1 LKKLKNSYLP
11 YILLLIQPA
20 FMATNS
26 IIARGGVIH
35 VPPISLA
42 FFRWFLVFLIL
53 LPFTINNI
61 SKNRNY
67 LNRESKKLFFLGF
80 MGCGVCGAFPFLAGM
95 TTTVTNIGIIYTSS
109 PIFIILI
116 SSIFFKEK
124 IFKLQIYGL
133 ALCLLGILL
142 IITKGKISLLLSLKF
157 TSGDLWVLGAAI
169 GWALYAVFLLRW
181 KSKFSFFA
189 RFCLIAFLGSISL
202 FPFAF
207 IENFFVREINFDK
220 YFYFWVLFAAISPG
234 IIAYTI
240 HERVQKTLGA
250 STTGFTLYLFAI
262 YGAFYGIIFFKEKLE
277 IYHYIGALLVF
288 CGVFFAKKK
297 EK

>member
-1 LKKLKNSYLP
+1 
-11 YILLLIQPA
+11 
-20 FMATNS
+20 MATNS
-26 IIARGGVIH
+26 IIARAGVIH
-35 VPPISLA
+35 VPPSSLA

-67 LNRESKKLFFLGF
+67 LNKEYKKLFFLGF

-116 SSIFFKEK
+116 STIFFKEK
-124 IFKLQIYGL
+124 IFRLQIYGL
-133 ALCLLGILL
+133 ALCLFGVLL
-142 IITKGKISLLLSLKF
+142 IIMKGKISLLISLKF

-169 GWALYAVFLLRW
+169 GWALYAIFLLRW

-189 RFCLIAFLGSISL
+189 RFCLIAFLGSVSL
-202 FPFAF
+202 FPFTI
-207 IENFFVREINFDK
+207 IENIFVREINFGK
-220 YFYFWVLFAAISPG
+220 YFYFWTLFAAISPG

-240 HERVQKTLGA
+240 HQKVQKSLGA
-250 STTGFTLYLFAI
+250 STTGFILFLFAI
-262 YGAFYGIIFFKEKLE
+262 YGAFYGIIFFNERLE
-277 IYHYIGALLVF
+277 IYHYVGAFLVF
-288 CGVFFAKKK
+288 IGVFFAKKK
-297 EK
+297 T

>member
-1 LKKLKNSYLP
+1 
-11 YILLLIQPA
+11 
-20 FMATNS
+20 MATNS
-26 IIARGGVIH
+26 IIARGGVMQ

-42 FFRWFLVFLIL
+42 FFRWFFVFLIL
-53 LPFTINNI
+53 LPFTFNNI
-61 SKNRNY
+61 SENRNY
-67 LNRESKKLFFLGF
+67 INREAKKLFFLGF

-116 SSIFFKEK
+116 SFIFFKEK
-124 IFKLQIYGL
+124 IFRLQIYGL
-133 ALCLLGILL
+133 ALCLLGVLL
-142 IITKGKISLLLSLKF
+142 IIMKGKISLLLSLKF
-157 TSGDLWVLGAAI
+157 TSGDLWVVGAAM

-202 FPFAF
+202 FRFA
-207 IENFFVREINFDK
+207 IMETFFVREINFDK
-220 YFYFWVLFAAISPG
+220 YFYFWTLFAAISPG

-240 HERVQKTLGA
+240 HQNVQKSLGA

-262 YGAFYGIIFFKEKLE
+262 YGAFYGIIFFNEKLE
-277 IYHYIGALLVF
+277 IYHYVGALLVF

>member
-1 LKKLKNSYLP
+1 
-11 YILLLIQPA
+11 
-20 FMATNS
+20 MATNS

-67 LNRESKKLFFLGF
+67 LIKESKKLFFLGF

-124 IFKLQIYGL
+124 IFRLQICGL
-133 ALCLLGILL
+133 ALCLFGVLL
-142 IITKGKISLLLSLKF
+142 VIMKGKISLLMSLKF

-169 GWALYAVFLLRW
+169 GWALYAIFLLRW
-181 KSKFSFFA
+181 KSRFSFFA
-189 RFCLIAFLGSISL
+189 RFCLIAFLGSVSL
-202 FPFAF
+202 FPFTI
-207 IENFFVREINFDK
+207 IENIFIREINFDK
-220 YFYFWVLFAAISPG
+220 YFYFWTLFAAISPG

-240 HERVQKTLGA
+240 HQKVQKSLGA
-250 STTGFTLYLFAI
+250 STTGFILYLFAI
-262 YGAFYGIIFFKEKLE
+262 YGALYGIIFFNESLK
-277 IYHYIGALLVF
+277 IYHYVGASLVF
-288 CGVFFAKKK
+288 LGVFFARKKT
-297 EK
+297 